1 MSIKK
6 KGSKH
11 DKTPS
16 LEEPS
21 LAITTCLDMEVACAL
36 YKAIDILSL

>member
-1 MSIKK
+1 MLIKK
-6 KGSKH
+6 KGGKF

-16 LEEPS
+16 LEKPS
-21 LAITTCLDMEVACAL
+21 LAITTCFDMEVACAL

>member
-1 MSIKK
+1 MKNINYKK
-6 KGSKH
+6 EMGV

-21 LAITTCLDMEVACAL
+21 LAVT
-36 YKAIDILSL
+36 

>member
-1 MSIKK
+1 MKTSISRMKNINYKK
-6 KGSKH
+6 EMGV

-21 LAITTCLDMEVACAL
+21 LAVT
-36 YKAIDILSL
+36 